1 MTIAE
6 LKKETEKRGIL
17 LEDSFFEQCEKLAF
31 LLKEWNAK
39 FNLTAIDE
47 PEEVYEKHILDSL
60 IPLAH
65 ETIAG
70 TAADVGSG
78 AGFPGLVWAMAL
90 PETTF
95 TLIEPT
101 AKRCRYLE
109 EAVRVLNLK
118 NVQVVNKRAEEF
130 AAKARETFDV
140 VTARAVANLPVLSEL
155 CVPLVK
161 TGGYFCALKGPQGS
175 QEAEEASFALSRL
188 GCASPKVIFDTLPN
202 GEVRTIIHADKIR
215 STPKTYPRAYAQIKH
230 KPLLEK

>member
-6 LKKETEKRGIL
+6 LKTETEKRGIP
-17 LEDSFFEQCEKLAF
+17 LEDAFFDQCEKLAV

-47 PEEVYEKHILDSL
+47 PEEVYEKHILDCL
-60 IPLAH
+60 VPLAH
-65 ETIAG
+65 ETVAG
-70 TAADVGSG
+70 SAADVGSG

-90 PETTF
+90 PNTAF

-118 NVQVVNKRAEEF
+118 NVQVVNRRAEEY
-130 AAKARETFDV
+130 AAEARETFDV

-161 TGGYFCALKGPQGS
+161 TGGYFCALKGPQGN
-175 QEAEEASFALSRL
+175 EEASEAAFALKKL
-188 GCASPKVIFDTLPN
+188 GCGEPKVIFDTLPG
-202 GEVRTIIHADKIR
+202 GEVRTIIHADKLR
-215 STPKTYPRAYAQIKH
+215 PTPKPYPRAYAQIKH
-230 KPLLEK
+230 KPLLEN